1 MVKMKKSSKVLKQYI
16 DEHLASESEF
26 IPGKS
31 YVKLIEPS
39 FDSDE
44 IIEAIDSLTSTN
56 VTMGKKVK
64 KFEDLFTKYLDSKY
78 SSMVNSGSSANLV
91 ALSALTHP
99 EFQKKVK
106 KNTEVITPAVTWAT
120 TVFPIFNVGLK
131 PKFVDINLDDFCID
145 VNSAE
150 NAVNNKTSM
159 MLPVHLLGNVCDMKH
174 VNEVASKKN
183 LLVMEDC
190 CEAHGAEFKNK
201 KVGTIGDI
209 GTFSFF
215 LSHHITTIEGGMV
228 TTKNKMLHELSK
240 SLRAFGWIRDLESK
254 NKIIKKYSKIDPRFL
269 FTRIGYNLRPTEIQ
283 GSFGIHQI
291 KKLDKFIKKRENN
304 AKYWSKKFSQYEDYF
319 IIQKQ
324 NKNTKPVNFSY
335 PLTIR
340 KDAPFSRESL
350 VKFLEKNKIETRP
363 IMAGNFIEQPV
374 IKYIQ
379 HTKQGSLPNSKLVM
393 KNSFFFG
400 NHHKITPQMREFVVA
415 KISEYIDGK
424 LWKK

>member
-1 MVKMKKSSKVLKQYI
+1 MVKISRELKRSIEKHFSS
-16 DEHLASESEF
+16 DSEF
-26 IPGKS
+26 IPGKDHI
-31 YVKLIEPS
+31 KLIEPS
-39 FDSDE
+39 FGSDE
-44 IIEAIDSLTSTN
+44 VIEAMDSLLSTN

-64 KFEDLFTKYLDSKY
+64 KFENLFTQYLDTKY

-99 EFQKKVK
+99 EFSKKIE
-106 KNTEVITPAVTWAT
+106 KNTEVITPAVTWPT
-120 TVFPIFNVGLK
+120 TIFPIYNVGLK
-131 PKFVDINLDDFCID
+131 PKFVDINLDDFCMSVD
-145 VNSAE
+145 SAE
-150 NAVNNKTSM
+150 KAVNNKTSM
-159 MLPVHLLGNVCDMKH
+159 MLPVHLLGNVCDMKY
-174 VNEVASKKN
+174 VKEISSKKD

-201 KVGTIGDI
+201 KVGTIGDV

-228 TTKNKMLHELSK
+228 VTKNKMLHELSK
-240 SLRAFGWIRDLESK
+240 SLRSFGWIRDLDSK
-254 NKIIKKYSKIDPRFL
+254 NELTKKYSDIDPRFL
-269 FTRIGYNLRPTEIQ
+269 FTQIGYNLRPTEIQ

-304 AKYWSKKFSQYEDYF
+304 TKYWSKRLSQYDDYF

-324 NKNTKPVNFSY
+324 RKNTKPVNFCY

-340 KDAPFSRESL
+340 EDAPFSRESL

-363 IMAGNFIEQPV
+363 IMAGNFTEQPV

-379 HTKQGSLPNSKLVM
+379 HAKQGVLPNSKLVM

-400 NHHKITPQMREFVVA
+400 NHHKITSPMREFVVE
-415 KISEYIDGK
+415 KISEFIERK
-424 LWKK
+424 LWK